1 MTRKRNRKQD
11 LQNALN
17 EFDDI
22 RADEMRQL
30 MNLNF
35 KINCK
40 FKNKK
45 QKLLS
50 NTIKQNRITFIT
62 GSPGSG
68 KTFIALKTGLE
79 LLKDESAKI
88 GDIMLT
94 TPIIEV
100 SPKSLGA
107 LPGDLSDKI
116 MNYFEHFYDNLDKM
130 VGKQITKFLKGS
142 GLVNDKV
149 VNFMRGTTFGKY
161 DESNQ
166 PIGTYALLDEAQNL
180 TIGEMKTFISRL
192 GENSKMV
199 IAGDPQQCDIK
210 LQKNEKNGLVD
221 AIERFKDMPGV
232 GIVEFTED
240 DIVRDPFLVDIM
252 KRYKDPS

>member
-1 MTRKRNRKQD
+1 MARPKRNRKQE
-11 LQNALN
+11 LQLAIN
-17 EFDDI
+17 EIEDI
-22 RADEMRQL
+22 KATEMREL

-35 KINCK
+35 QINAK
-40 FKNKK
+40 FKNEK
-45 QKLLS
+45 QKELS
-50 NTIKQNRITFIT
+50 KTIIKNRITFVT

-79 LLKDESAKI
+79 LLKSPHHPI

-107 LPGDLSDKI
+107 LPGDLSEKI
-116 MNYFEHFYDNLDKM
+116 LNYFDHFYDNLDKM
-130 VGKQITKFLKGS
+130 VGKPTTKFLKGS

-149 VNFMRGTTFGKY
+149 INFMRGTTFGKY
-161 DESNQ
+161 DESGN

-180 TIGEMKTFISRL
+180 TVKEMKTFISRL

-199 IAGDPQQCDIK
+199 ICGDPEQCDIR
-210 LQKNEKNGLVD
+210 LNRGELNGLVD
-221 AIERFKDMPGV
+221 AMNRFKDLEGV

-240 DIVRDPFLVDIM
+240 DIVRDPFLIQIM
-252 KRYKDPS
+252 KRYKN

>member
-1 MTRKRNRKQD
+1 MARRKTKKQE
-11 LQNALN
+11 LQDALN
-17 EFDDI
+17 EMEDI

-40 FKNKK
+40 FKNQK
-45 QKLLS
+45 QKQLA
-50 NTIKQNRITFIT
+50 NTIKENRITFVT

-79 LLKDESAKI
+79 LIKSEDAKI
-88 GDIMLT
+88 GDMMLT

-107 LPGDLSDKI
+107 LPGDLQDKI
-116 MNYFEHFYDNLDKM
+116 MNYFDHFYDNLDKI
-130 VGKQITKFLKGS
+130 VGNKVTKFLKGS
-142 GLVNDKV
+142 NIVNDKV

-161 DESNQ
+161 DENNN
-166 PIGTYALLDEAQNL
+166 PIGTYCLLDEAQNL
-180 TIGEMKTFISRL
+180 TVSEMKTFISRL

-199 IAGDPQQCDIK
+199 ICGDPEQCDIK
-210 LQKNEKNGLVD
+210 LNKNEKNGLVD
-221 AIERFKDMPGV
+221 AIERFKEMEGV

-240 DIVRDPFLVDIM
+240 DIVRDPFLIEIM
-252 KRYKDPS
+252 KKYKN

>member
-1 MTRKRNRKQD
+1 MARRRTKKQE
-11 LQNALN
+11 LQDALN
-17 EFDDI
+17 EMEDI

-40 FKNKK
+40 FKNQK
-45 QKLLS
+45 QKQLA
-50 NTIKQNRITFIT
+50 NTIKENRITFVT

-79 LLKDESAKI
+79 LLKSDDFRI
-88 GDIMLT
+88 GDMMLT

-107 LPGDLSDKI
+107 LPGDLQDKI
-116 MNYFEHFYDNLDKM
+116 ANYFDHFYDNLDKM
-130 VGKQITKFLKGS
+130 VGSKVRKFLKGS
-142 GLVNDKV
+142 NVVNDKV

-161 DESNQ
+161 DENNE
-166 PIGTYALLDEAQNL
+166 PIGTYCLLDEAQNL
-180 TIGEMKTFISRL
+180 TVSEMKTFISRL

-199 IAGDPQQCDIK
+199 ICGDPEQCDIK
-210 LQKNEKNGLVD
+210 LNKNEKNGLVD
-221 AIERFKDMPGV
+221 AIERFKEMDGV

-240 DIVRDPFLVDIM
+240 DIVRDPFLIDIM
-252 KRYKDPS
+252 KRYKV

>member
-1 MTRKRNRKQD
+1 MARRKTKKQE
-11 LQNALN
+11 LQDALN
-17 EFDDI
+17 EMEDI

-45 QKLLS
+45 QKQLA
-50 NTIKQNRITFIT
+50 NTIKENRITFVT

-79 LLKDESAKI
+79 LIKSDDFRI
-88 GDIMLT
+88 GDMMLT

-107 LPGDLSDKI
+107 LPGDLQDKI
-116 MNYFEHFYDNLDKM
+116 TNYFDHFYDNLDKM
-130 VGKQITKFLKGS
+130 VGSKVRKFLKGS
-142 GLVNDKV
+142 NIVNDKV

-161 DESNQ
+161 DENNE
-166 PIGTYALLDEAQNL
+166 PIGTYCLLDEAQNL
-180 TIGEMKTFISRL
+180 TVSEMKTFISRL

-199 IAGDPQQCDIK
+199 ICGDPEQCDIK
-210 LQKNEKNGLVD
+210 LYKNEKNGLVD
-221 AIERFKDMPGV
+221 AIERFKEMDGV

-240 DIVRDPFLVDIM
+240 DIVRDPFLIDIM
-252 KRYKDPS
+252 KRYKD

>member
-1 MTRKRNRKQD
+1 MARRRTKKQE
-11 LQNALN
+11 LQDALN
-17 EFDDI
+17 EMEDI

-40 FKNKK
+40 FKNQK
-45 QKLLS
+45 QKQLA
-50 NTIKQNRITFIT
+50 NTIKENRITFVT

-79 LLKDESAKI
+79 LLKSDDFRI
-88 GDIMLT
+88 GDMMLT

-107 LPGDLSDKI
+107 LPGDLQDKI
-116 MNYFEHFYDNLDKM
+116 TNYFDHFYDNLDKM
-130 VGKQITKFLKGS
+130 VGSKVRKFLKGS
-142 GLVNDKV
+142 NVVNDKV

-161 DESNQ
+161 DENNE
-166 PIGTYALLDEAQNL
+166 PIGTYCLLDEAQNL
-180 TIGEMKTFISRL
+180 TVSEMKTFISRL

-199 IAGDPQQCDIK
+199 ICGDPEQCDIK
-210 LQKNEKNGLVD
+210 LNKNEKNGLVD
-221 AIERFKDMPGV
+221 AIERFKEMDGV

-240 DIVRDPFLVDIM
+240 DIVRDPFLIDIM
-252 KRYKDPS
+252 KRYKV

>member
-1 MTRKRNRKQD
+1 MARRKTKKQE
-11 LQNALN
+11 LQDALN
-17 EFDDI
+17 EMEDI

-40 FKNKK
+40 FKNQK
-45 QKLLS
+45 QKQLTK
-50 NTIKQNRITFIT
+50 TIKENRITFVT

-79 LLKDESAKI
+79 LIKSEDVKI
-88 GDIMLT
+88 GDMMLT

-107 LPGDLSDKI
+107 LPGDLQDKI
-116 MNYFEHFYDNLDKM
+116 MNYFDHFYDNLDKI
-130 VGKQITKFLKGS
+130 VGNKVTKFLKGS
-142 GLVNDKV
+142 NIVNDKV

-161 DESNQ
+161 DENNE
-166 PIGTYALLDEAQNL
+166 PIGTYCLLDEAQNL
-180 TIGEMKTFISRL
+180 TVSEMKTFISRL

-199 IAGDPQQCDIK
+199 ICGDPEQCDIK
-210 LQKNEKNGLVD
+210 LNKNEKNGLVD
-221 AIERFKDMPGV
+221 AIERFKEMEGV

-240 DIVRDPFLVDIM
+240 DIVRDPFLIEIM
-252 KRYKDPS
+252 KKYKN

>member
-1 MTRKRNRKQD
+1 MARRKTKKQE
-11 LQNALN
+11 LQDALN
-17 EFDDI
+17 EMEDI

-40 FKNKK
+40 FKNQK
-45 QKLLS
+45 QKQL
-50 NTIKQNRITFIT
+50 TKKIKENRITFVT

-79 LLKDESAKI
+79 LIKSEDVKI
-88 GDIMLT
+88 GDMMLT

-107 LPGDLSDKI
+107 LPGDLQDKI
-116 MNYFEHFYDNLDKM
+116 MNYFDHFYDNLDKI
-130 VGKQITKFLKGS
+130 VGNKVTKFLKGS
-142 GLVNDKV
+142 NIVNDKV

-161 DESNQ
+161 DENNE
-166 PIGTYALLDEAQNL
+166 PIGTYCLLDEAQNL
-180 TIGEMKTFISRL
+180 TVSEMKTFISRL

-199 IAGDPQQCDIK
+199 ICGDPEQCDIK
-210 LQKNEKNGLVD
+210 LNKNEKNGLVD
-221 AIERFKDMPGV
+221 AIERFKEMEGV

-240 DIVRDPFLVDIM
+240 DIVRDPFLIEIM
-252 KRYKDPS
+252 KKYKN

>member
-1 MTRKRNRKQD
+1 MARRRTKKQE
-11 LQNALN
+11 LQDALN
-17 EFDDI
+17 EMEDI

-40 FKNKK
+40 FKNQK
-45 QKLLS
+45 QKQLA
-50 NTIKQNRITFIT
+50 NTIKENRITFVT

-79 LLKDESAKI
+79 LLKSDDFRI
-88 GDIMLT
+88 GDMMLT

-107 LPGDLSDKI
+107 LPGDLQDKI
-116 MNYFEHFYDNLDKM
+116 TNYFDHFYDNLDKM
-130 VGKQITKFLKGS
+130 VGSKVRKFLKGS
-142 GLVNDKV
+142 NIVNDKV

-161 DESNQ
+161 DENNE
-166 PIGTYALLDEAQNL
+166 PIGTYCLLDEAQNL
-180 TIGEMKTFISRL
+180 TVSEMKTFISRL

-199 IAGDPQQCDIK
+199 ICGDPEQCDIK
-210 LQKNEKNGLVD
+210 LNKNEKNGLVD
-221 AIERFKDMPGV
+221 AIERFKEMDGV

-240 DIVRDPFLVDIM
+240 DIVRDPFLIDIM
-252 KRYKDPS
+252 KRYKV

>member
-1 MTRKRNRKQD
+1 MARRKTKKQE
-11 LQNALN
+11 LQDALN
-17 EFDDI
+17 EMEDI

-40 FKNKK
+40 FKNQK
-45 QKLLS
+45 QKQLA
-50 NTIKQNRITFIT
+50 NTIKENRITFVT

-79 LLKDESAKI
+79 LIKSEDAKI
-88 GDIMLT
+88 GDMMLT

-107 LPGDLSDKI
+107 LPGDLQDKI
-116 MNYFEHFYDNLDKM
+116 MNYFDHFYDNLDKI
-130 VGKQITKFLKGS
+130 VGNKVTKFLKGS
-142 GLVNDKV
+142 NIVNDKV

-161 DESNQ
+161 DENNN
-166 PIGTYALLDEAQNL
+166 PIGTYCLLDEAQNL
-180 TIGEMKTFISRL
+180 TVSEMKTFISRL

-199 IAGDPQQCDIK
+199 ICGDPEQCDIK
-210 LQKNEKNGLVD
+210 LNKNEKNGLVD
-221 AIERFKDMPGV
+221 AIERFKEMEGI

-240 DIVRDPFLVDIM
+240 DIVRDPFLIEIM
-252 KRYKDPS
+252 KKYKN

>member
-1 MTRKRNRKQD
+1 MARPKRNRKQE
-11 LQNALN
+11 LQSALN
-17 EFDDI
+17 EMDDLK
-22 RADEMRQL
+22 ANEMREL
-30 MNLNF
+30 MKLNF
-35 KINCK
+35 QINCK

-45 QKLLS
+45 QKLLA
-50 NTIKQNRITFIT
+50 NTIKQNRITFVT

-79 LLKDESAKI
+79 LLKNEESKI

-116 MNYFEHFYDNLDKM
+116 LNYFGHFYDNLDKI
-130 VGKQITKFLKGS
+130 VGKQTTKFLKGS

-161 DESNQ
+161 DENNN

-199 IAGDPQQCDIK
+199 IAGDPEQCDIK
-210 LQKNEKNGLVD
+210 LLKGEKNGLVD
-221 AIERFKDMPGV
+221 AIERLSGIDGV

-240 DIVRDPFLVDIM
+240 DIVRDPFLIDIM
-252 KRYKDPS
+252 KRYKN

>member
-1 MTRKRNRKQD
+1 MAVPKRNKKQEYQ
-11 LQNALN
+11 LALN
-17 EFDDI
+17 EVEDLKS
-22 RADEMRQL
+22 AEMRDL

-35 KINCK
+35 PINCK

-45 QKLLS
+45 QRHLAD
-50 NTIKQNRITFIT
+50 TIKENRITFVT

-79 LLKDESAKI
+79 LLKNENYKI
-88 GDIMLT
+88 GDMMLT

-116 MNYFEHFYDNLDKM
+116 LNYFDHFYDNLNKI
-130 VGKQITKFLKGS
+130 VGKKPTQFLRLS
-142 GLVNDKV
+142 GIVNDKV

-161 DESNQ
+161 DEFNNA
-166 PIGTYALLDEAQNL
+166 IGTYALLDEAQNL
-180 TIGEMKTFISRL
+180 TAKEMKTFISRL

-199 IAGDPQQCDIK
+199 ICGDPEQCDIK
-210 LQKNEKNGLVD
+210 LNRGEKNGLVD
-221 AIERFKDMPGV
+221 AIERFKDMDGI

-240 DIVRDPFLVDIM
+240 DIVRDKFLVEIM
-252 KRYKDPS
+252 KRYKN

>member
-1 MTRKRNRKQD
+1 MARRRTKKQE
-11 LQNALN
+11 LQDALN
-17 EFDDI
+17 EMEDI

-40 FKNKK
+40 FKNQK
-45 QKLLS
+45 QKQLA
-50 NTIKQNRITFIT
+50 NTIKENRITFVT

-79 LLKDESAKI
+79 LLKSDDFRI
-88 GDIMLT
+88 GDMMLT

-107 LPGDLSDKI
+107 LPGDLQDKI
-116 MNYFEHFYDNLDKM
+116 ANYFDHFYDNLDKM
-130 VGKQITKFLKGS
+130 VGSKVRKFLKGS
-142 GLVNDKV
+142 NVVNDKV

-161 DESNQ
+161 DENNE
-166 PIGTYALLDEAQNL
+166 PIGTYCLLDEAQNL
-180 TIGEMKTFISRL
+180 TVSEMKTFISRL

-199 IAGDPQQCDIK
+199 ICGDPEQCDIK
-210 LQKNEKNGLVD
+210 LNKNEKNGLVD
-221 AIERFKDMPGV
+221 AIKRFKEMDGV

-240 DIVRDPFLVDIM
+240 DIVRDPFLIDIM
-252 KRYKDPS
+252 KRYKV